1 MAPNAQTP
9 AEKLAAIFTGLKN
22 RNADVR
28 IQNAKEL
35 RRFVS
40 FQIEHETSM
49 FVLTYYSICRF

>member
-28 IQNAKEL
+28 VQNAKEL
-35 RRFVS
+35 RRFVGFES
-40 FQIEHETSM
+40 NTRHYTCLNS
-49 FVLTYYSICRF
+49 LLSL